1 MGIGFLRINAT
12 TGDGALP
19 VANALVQ
26 ISGTDGTPLYTTM
39 TDANGLT
46 QAFPIT
52 APDKS
57 FTLDPNYNQ
66 PAYSAV
72 NVVVSA
78 PGYITQHINGVQIV
92 DTQMAI
98 LPVNMKPLEQGQA
111 SGDNFIDI
119 PPNGLLIPPL
129 GTPEGPS
136 DTPATARVLPAVLI
150 PDYITVHLGAPSD
163 ASAGNVRV
171 RFTDYIKNVASSEI
185 YSTWPTN
192 SLTANIHAIVSFALN
207 RVYTEWYRAR
217 GYNFDITN
225 NTNYDQYYREG
236 AMIYESISRIVD
248 DFFNTYIRR
257 IGFANPLFALF
268 CAGASGYCEH
278 GGMSQWGTVT
288 LANQGYNPLQILQN
302 SYGNNIELSASDN
315 IGGIT
320 TTYPGTPLTIGSTG
334 ADVQRIQN
342 FLNRIR
348 ISFPAIP
355 RIENPNGV
363 FGADTA
369 AAVRAF
375 QGINGLAQDGVV
387 GPATWNKIT
396 QVYVSVTKLGELT
409 GEGTRVS
416 IGTTP
421 PSSVLS
427 MGSRG
432 NDVLELQFI
441 LNTVAAYYPEV
452 STVIQDSLF
461 DARTRNSVIEF
472 QKTFGLPQDGVVGP
486 ATWAKLYLVYH
497 GIRDNVKVP
506 PAETPT
512 NPPPTPQYPG
522 TALGLGSSGDNVRL
536 IQENLNVI
544 RRMYPN
550 IPLLTVNG
558 TFDTATQAAVI
569 AFQNQ
574 FLLTPDGFVGPITW
588 AKIMEQYAIAVG
600 TPTQPIPTPDYFF
613 YTVFAG
619 DSLYNIA
626 LKFGTTVD
634 AIKSLNGLT
643 SDIILVGQVLK
654 IPSATTPP
662 NYFNYTVVAGDTL
675 FALAQRF
682 GTTVQAIMDL
692 NGLTSTNLS
701 IGQVLK
707 IPGQAPSYFNYTV
720 VAGDTLFALAQRFGT
735 TVQAIMQLNGLT
747 STTLSI
753 GQVLR
758 IPGQAPTPPSYFN
771 YTVVAGDS
779 LFLLAQR
786 FGTTVQAIIQ
796 LNGLTSTNLYIG
808 QVLKIPSGVAPPP
821 PPVLGKTVVLD
832 PGHGGIGNPG
842 AVSGNRLEKDD
853 NLRLA
858 LAVRDILAAR
868 GVNTVMTRSTDVD
881 VSLTERS
888 NISNRNNAD
897 LFVSF
902 HRDSSTNPAANGV
915 GTFIYTAAPAR
926 TAGYAFAVSDSI
938 ADAGVQTNRGVL
950 RANYA
955 VLRNTVAP
963 AMLLEMGFIT
973 NTRDNQLFDTNFN
986 AYANAIANGI
996 VTALTQGQ
1004 TSYRLYTVVA
1014 GDTLPSIASRFGTT
1028 TQAIMSLNKLSS
1040 TSITDG
1046 QVLRIP

>member
-1 MGIGFLRINAT
+1 VGIGFLQINT
-12 TGDGALP
+12 TTSGGALP
-19 VANALVQ
+19 VTDALVQ
-26 ISGTDGTPLYTTM
+26 INSIDGTPLYMTM
-39 TDANGLT
+39 TDENGNT
-46 QAFPIT
+46 QVFPIT

-57 FTLDPNYNQ
+57 LTLNPNYNQ
-66 PAYSAV
+66 PAYSGV

-78 PGYITQHINGVQIV
+78 PGYITQHINGVQII
-92 DTQMAI
+92 DTETAI
-98 LPVNMKPLEQGQA
+98 LPLNMEPLAQGQA

-119 PPNGLLIPPL
+119 PPIGLLLPQNV
-129 GTPEGPS
+129 TPEGPPE
-136 DTPATARVLPAVLI
+136 TPATARVLSEVLI
-150 PDYITVHLGAPSD
+150 PDYITVHLGVPTD
-163 ASAGNVRV
+163 ATARNLRV
-171 RFTDYIKNVASSEI
+171 RFSDYIKNVASSEI
-185 YSTWPTN
+185 YSTWPNN

-207 RVYTEWYRAR
+207 RVYTEWYRSR

-225 NTNYDQYYREG
+225 NTNYDQYFREG

-248 DFFNTYIRR
+248 EIFNVYIHR

-268 CAGASGYCEH
+268 CAGASGTCEN

-288 LANQGYNPLQILQN
+288 LANSGYNPLQILQN
-302 SYGNNIELSASDN
+302 SYGNNIDLSASDN

-320 TTYPGTPLTIGSTG
+320 ATYPGTPLSTG
-334 ADVQRIQN
+334 SSGPDVQRIQN

-348 ISFPAIP
+348 INYPAIP
-355 RIENPNGV
+355 RIEDPNGV

-369 AAVRAF
+369 TAVQTF
-375 QGINGLAQDGVV
+375 QSINALTQDGIV

-396 QVYVSVTKLGELT
+396 QVYVAVTKLAELN

-427 MGSRG
+427 VGSRG

-441 LNTVAAYYPEV
+441 LNTIAASYPEV
-452 STVIQDSLF
+452 PDVIQDSLF
-461 DARTRNSVIEF
+461 DTRTRDSVLAF

-486 ATWAKLYLVYH
+486 ATWAKLYSVYQ

-506 PAETPT
+506 PVEIPT
-512 NPPPTPQYPG
+512 TPPPTLPYPG
-522 TALGLGSSGDNVRL
+522 TALGLGSTGDNVRI
-536 IQENLNVI
+536 IQEYLNVI

-558 TFDTATQAAVI
+558 IFDTGTQAAVI

-574 FLLTPDGFVGPITW
+574 FLLTPDGFVGPVTW
-588 AKIMEQYAIAVG
+588 AKIMEQHAIAIG
-600 TPTQPIPTPDYFF
+600 TPTQPIPTPNYFF
-613 YTVFAG
+613 YTVHAG

-626 LKFGTTVD
+626 LHFGTTVD

-643 SDIILVGQVLK
+643 SDIITEGQVLK
-654 IPSATTPP
+654 IPNEPTPP
-662 NYFNYTVVAGDTL
+662 SYFNYTVVAGDTL
-675 FALAQRF
+675 FLLAQRF
-682 GTTVQAIMDL
+682 GTTVQAIMEL

-707 IPGQAPSYFNYTV
+707 IPGQAPTPPSYFNYTV
-720 VAGDTLFALAQRFGT
+720 VAGDTLFR
-735 TVQAIMQLNGLT
+735 
-747 STTLSI
+747 
-753 GQVLR
+753 
-758 IPGQAPTPPSYFN
+758 
-771 YTVVAGDS
+771 
-779 LFLLAQR
+779 LAQR

-808 QVLKIPSGVAPPP
+808 QVLKIPSGTTPPP
-821 PPVLGKTVVLD
+821 ALGKTVVLD
-832 PGHGGIGNPG
+832 PGHGGSALG
-842 AVSGNRLEKDD
+842 AVNGNRLEKND

-858 LAVRDILAAR
+858 IAVHDILVAR
-868 GVNTVMTRSTDVD
+868 GVNVVMTRITDVD
-881 VSLTERS
+881 VSLDERS

-897 LFVSF
+897 IFVSF
-902 HRDSSTNPAANGV
+902 HRDASDNPAANGV

-926 TAGYAFAVSDSI
+926 TAGYAFNVSDNI
-938 ADAGVQTNRGVL
+938 VNVGVQNNRGVI

-973 NTRDNQLFDTNFN
+973 NTRDNQLFDANFS

-996 VTALTQGQ
+996 ITSLTQGQ
-1004 TSYRLYTVVA
+1004 TSYRLYTVVP
-1014 GDTLPSIASRFGTT
+1014 GDNLPSIASRFGTT
-1028 TQAIMSLNKLSS
+1028 TQAIMSLNKL
-1040 TSITDG
+1040 TSANITDG

>member
-1 MGIGFLRINAT
+1 MGIGFLQINAT

-19 VANALVQ
+19 VANARVQ
-26 ISGTDGTPLYTTM
+26 ISGTDGTSLYTAM
-39 TDANGLT
+39 TDVNGIT

-72 NVVVSA
+72 NVIVSA
-78 PGYITQHINGVQIV
+78 PGYITQHIYGVQIV
-92 DTQMAI
+92 DTETAI
-98 LPVNMKPLEQGQA
+98 LPVNMKPLAQGETR
-111 SGDNFIDI
+111 SDNFIYI
-119 PPNGLLIPPL
+119 SPSGLLIPL
-129 GTPEGPS
+129 QGTPEGPP
-136 DTPATARVLPAVLI
+136 DTPATARVLPALLI

-163 ASAGNVRV
+163 ASARNVRV
-171 RFTDYIKNVASSEI
+171 RFTDYIKNVTSSEI

-192 SLTANIHAIVSFALN
+192 SLTSNIHAIVSFALN

-225 NTNYDQYYREG
+225 DTNYDQYYREG

-248 DFFNTYIRR
+248 EYFNVYIRR
-257 IGFANPLFALF
+257 TGFANPLFALF
-268 CAGASGYCEH
+268 CAGAEGYCEN

-288 LANQGYNPLQILQN
+288 LANQGFNPLQILQN
-302 SYGNNIELSASDN
+302 SYGNDIELSASDN
-315 IGGIT
+315 IGEIT

-334 ADVQRIQN
+334 LNVQRIQN

-369 AAVRAF
+369 EAVRVF
-375 QGINGLAQDGVV
+375 QSINGLAQDGIV

-396 QVYVSVTKLGELT
+396 QIYVAIAKLGELNS
-409 GEGTRVS
+409 EGTRVS

-421 PSSVLS
+421 PSTVLS
-427 MGSRG
+427 IGSRG
-432 NDVLELQFI
+432 NDVLELQFV
-441 LNTVAAYYPEV
+441 LNTIAAYYPEV

-461 DARTRNSVIEF
+461 DSRTRNSVIEF
-472 QKTFGLPQDGVVGP
+472 QKTFGLTQDGVVGP
-486 ATWAKLYLVYH
+486 ATWTKLYSVYK

-512 NPPPTPQYPG
+512 IPPQTPPYPG

-536 IQENLNVI
+536 IQEYLNVI

-600 TPTQPIPTPDYFF
+600 TPTTPIPTPDYFF
-613 YTVFAG
+613 YTVIAG

-626 LKFGTTVD
+626 LKFGTTVN

-643 SDIILVGQVLK
+643 SDIITVGQVLK
-654 IPSATTPP
+654 IPYATTPP
-662 NYFNYTVVAGDTL
+662 SYFNYTVVAGDTL
-675 FALAQRF
+675 FLLAQRF
-682 GTTVQAIMDL
+682 RTTVQAIMEL

-701 IGQVLK
+701 IGQVLR

-720 VAGDTLFALAQRFGT
+720 VAGDTLFRLAQRFRT
-735 TVQAIMQLNGLT
+735 TVQAIMELNGLT
-747 STTLSI
+747 STNLSI

-758 IPGQAPTPPSYFN
+758 IPS
-771 YTVVAGDS
+771 
-779 LFLLAQR
+779 
-786 FGTTVQAIIQ
+786 GTT
-796 LNGLTSTNLYIG
+796 T
-808 QVLKIPSGVAPPP
+808 

-832 PGHGGIGNPG
+832 PGHGGSGNPG
-842 AVSGNRLEKDD
+842 AVYGSRLEKDD

-858 LAVRDILAAR
+858 LAVRDILAAK
-868 GVNTVMTRSTDVD
+868 GVNVVMTRSTDVD

-888 NISNRNNAD
+888 NISNNNNAD
-897 LFVSF
+897 LFVSL

-915 GTFIYTAAPAR
+915 GSFIYTAAPAR
-926 TAGYAFAVSDSI
+926 TAGYAFNVSDNI
-938 ADAGVQTNRGVL
+938 TDAGVQTNRGVL
-950 RANYA
+950 RANFA

-973 NTRDNQLFDTNFN
+973 NTRDNQLFDTNLN

-996 VTALTQGQ
+996 MTSLMQGQ
-1004 TSYRLYTVVA
+1004 TSYSLYTVVS

>member
-1 MGIGFLRINAT
+1 MGIGFLQINAT
-12 TGDGALP
+12 TNDGALP
-19 VANALVQ
+19 VANAQVQ
-26 ISGTDGTPLYTTM
+26 IIGTDGTPLYTAM
-39 TDANGLT
+39 TDANGMT
-46 QAFPIT
+46 QAFPLT

-57 FTLDPNYNQ
+57 FTLDPYYNQ

-78 PGYITQHINGVQIV
+78 PGFNTQHINLVEIV
-92 DTQMAI
+92 DTETAV
-98 LPVNMKPLEQGQA
+98 LPVNMKPLAQGQT
-111 SGDNFIDI
+111 SGDIFIDI
-119 PPNGLLIPPL
+119 PPIGLLIPAQ
-129 GTPEGPS
+129 GTPKGPN
-136 DTPATARVLPAVLI
+136 DTRATARVLPAVLI

-163 ASAGNVRV
+163 ASARNVRV

-217 GYNFDITN
+217 GYYFDITN
-225 NTNYDQYYREG
+225 NTNYDQYFREG

-248 DFFNTYIRR
+248 NFFATYIRR

-268 CAGASGYCEH
+268 CAGASGSCEH

-288 LANQGYNPLQILQN
+288 LANGGYNPLQILQYY
-302 SYGNNIELSASDN
+302 YGNNIELSASNN

-334 ADVQRIQN
+334 PDVQRIQN

-348 ISFPAIP
+348 INYPAIP

-369 AAVRAF
+369 AAVRVF
-375 QGINGLAQDGVV
+375 QSIYGLDQDGIV

-396 QVYVSVTKLGELT
+396 QVYVAITKLAELN

-421 PSSVLS
+421 PSAVLS

-432 NDVLELQFI
+432 NAVLELQFI
-441 LNTVAAYYPEV
+441 LNTVAASYPEV

-472 QKTFGLPQDGVVGP
+472 QKTFGLTQDGVVGS
-486 ATWAKLYLVYH
+486 ATWTKLYLVYH
-497 GIRDNVKVP
+497 GIRDNVLVP
-506 PAETPT
+506 PTEIPT
-512 NPPPTPQYPG
+512 NPPPTPPYPG

-558 TFDTATQAAVI
+558 TFDKATQTAVI

-600 TPTQPIPTPDYFF
+600 TPTTPIPTPDYFF

-626 LKFGTTVD
+626 LKFNTTVD
-634 AIKSLNGLT
+634 AIKRLNGLT
-643 SDIILVGQVLK
+643 SDNISVGQVLK
-654 IPSATTPP
+654 IPNTSTPP
-662 NYFNYTVVAGDTL
+662 SYFNYTVVAGDTL
-675 FALAQRF
+675 FLLAQRF
-682 GTTVQAIMDL
+682 GTTVQAIMEL
-692 NGLTSTNLS
+692 NGLTSANLS

-707 IPGQAPSYFNYTV
+707 IPGQAPIPPSYFNYTV
-720 VAGDTLFALAQRFGT
+720 VAGDTLFLLAQRFGT

-747 STTLSI
+747 STNLSI

-758 IPGQAPTPPSYFN
+758 IPS
-771 YTVVAGDS
+771 
-779 LFLLAQR
+779 
-786 FGTTVQAIIQ
+786 GTT
-796 LNGLTSTNLYIG
+796 
-808 QVLKIPSGVAPPP
+808 P

-832 PGHGGIGNPG
+832 PGHGGSGNPG
-842 AVSGNRLEKDD
+842 AVNGSRLEKND
-853 NLRLA
+853 NLRLG
-858 LAVRDILAAR
+858 LAVRDILVAK
-868 GVNTVMTRSTDVD
+868 GVNVVMTRSTDVD

-897 LFVSF
+897 LFVAF

-926 TAGYAFAVSDSI
+926 TAGYAFNVSDSI
-938 ADAGVQTNRGVL
+938 ADAGVQTNRGVI
-950 RANYA
+950 RANFA

-973 NTRDNQLFDTNFN
+973 NTRDNQLFDTNLN

-996 VTALTQGQ
+996 VTSLSQGQ

-1028 TQAIMSLNKLSS
+1028 SQAIMSLNKLSS
-1040 TSITDG
+1040 NNITDG